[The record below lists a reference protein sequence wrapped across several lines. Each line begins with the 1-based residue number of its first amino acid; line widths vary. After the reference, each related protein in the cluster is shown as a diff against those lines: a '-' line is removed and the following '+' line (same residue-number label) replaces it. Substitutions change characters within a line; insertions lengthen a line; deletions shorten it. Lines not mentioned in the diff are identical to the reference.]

1 MWQCCLSAPMK
12 TLWFVW
18 SYLIIFLVTISL
30 NSFEKSI
37 RQLSYSKD
45 TCPGSLINIYQ
56 TETDVK
62 YISKI
67 HGPSE
72 WMRKSMIISKGQ
84 CLKLFR
90 KFLFLQGLFP
100 NFNQM
105 LSLFIDWFWH
115 ESKCQSKANI
125 FVFSIVFVYFNYLLI
140 GLILKT
146 NLVHFYHYYF

>member
-1 MWQCCLSAPMK
+1 MDIQ
-12 TLWFVW
+12 
-18 SYLIIFLVTISL
+18 
-30 NSFEKSI
+30 
-37 RQLSYSKD
+37 
-45 TCPGSLINIYQ
+45 
-56 TETDVK
+56 
-62 YISKI
+62 
-67 HGPSE
+67 GPSE
-72 WMRKSMIISKGQ
+72 WMMKSMIISKGQ

-90 KFLFLQGLFP
+90 KFLFLQDPFP

-146 NLVHFYHYYF
+146 NLVHFYHYFFLMFQYQWNCHTFYLLWWFLTSEISSYFSQSLQMTL